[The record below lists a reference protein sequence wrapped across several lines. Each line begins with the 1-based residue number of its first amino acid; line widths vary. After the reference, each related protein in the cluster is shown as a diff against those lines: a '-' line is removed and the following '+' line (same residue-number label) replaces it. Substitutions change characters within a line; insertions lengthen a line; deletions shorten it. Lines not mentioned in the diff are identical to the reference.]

1 MRGLSAK
8 LARECPGYVPSQYDP
23 ATPVG
28 TLEPGGRWRSED
40 LERQTFESGSFDVVI
55 TQDVFEHIFDTDAA
69 FREVQRTLRP
79 GGAHLLTTP
88 LVRAEGPSRRRAD
101 QGPDGVRHLEPP
113 EFHGNPMSAD
123 GSLVTWDWGY
133 DIVERI
139 RACTGDEAR
148 RIMVEIP
155 ALGMVAAYL
164 DVIVVERRSLPN
176 DRGQRALPRRVTA
189 G

>member
-8 LARECPGYVPSQYDP
+8 LARECPGYVASQYDP
-23 ATPVG
+23 RTPSG

-40 LERQTFESGSFDVVI
+40 LERQTFETGSFDVVV
-55 TQDVFEHIFDTDAA
+55 TQGVFEHVFDPDAA
-69 FREVQRTLRP
+69 FQEVQRTLRP

-88 LVRAEGPSRRRAD
+88 LVRAEAASRRRAER
-101 QGPDGVRHLEPP
+101 GPDGVRHLEPA

-133 DIVERI
+133 DIVDLI

-148 RIMVEIP
+148 RMMVEIP

-164 DVIVVERRSLPN
+164 DVIIVERRSKA
-176 DRGQRALPRRVTA
+176 DRRTWLVDARHVAVR
-189 G
+189 